1 MDQDIY
7 TVMGGAFP
15 GDNYRNALFLNP
27 GTTNHWL
34 KLKLEGTTANRAAI
48 GAHLRIVLSTPGG
61 PREIYKPV
69 NSGASFGSNPLRQ
82 ELGLGDATAITAVEV
97 LWPGS
102 GTRQVFRG
110 LEPDRAYQL
119 RESAES
125 AVALELKRTDFDLK
139 RKLSHRVRDQAGL

>member
-34 KLKLEGTTANRAAI
+34 KLKLEGTTANRAAV
-48 GAHLRIVLSTPGG
+48 GAHLRVVLSTPGG
-61 PREIYKPV
+61 PREIHKTV

-139 RKLSHRVRDQAGL
+139 RKVSHRVRDQAGL

>member
-1 MDQDIY
+1 MIDFEFGAIFDGAAA
-7 TVMGGAFP
+7 GGAAVLTSDHDLP
-15 GDNYRNALFLNP
+15 THAGRKLF
-27 GTTNHWL
+27 
-34 KLKLEGTTANRAAI
+34 ACVARAI
-48 GAHLRIVLSTPGG
+48 
-61 PREIYKPV
+61 EE
-69 NSGASFGSNPLRQ
+69 